1 VYLAEKL
8 ELKNTGRYSSRD
20 ITERT
25 AVMRPTPT
33 FALLVLLLASATAAP
48 AAGSPSLRDVR
59 VWASPDST
67 RVVLDLSEPASFT
80 VFSLEAPDRVVI
92 DIERIAADPAAIKLP
107 EGTGVVKSVRLG
119 ARGRTGLRVVL
130 DVNAKVEAKAFLTP
144 PNDTYGHRLVVDL
157 GHGTA
162 QAQAVPAEP
171 PKPVKVAGGDGQRD
185 LVIAIDAG
193 HGGEDPGAIGKSGT
207 REKTVALAV
216 ARKLAERINAEPGMK
231 AVLTRTGDYFVPF
244 RERIRRARVQ
254 QADLFVSIHADAFM
268 DRSVRGSSV
277 YVLSTR
283 RASSEA
289 ARWLAERENAADLI
303 GGVSLD
309 DKGDVLA
316 SVLLDLSQNAAISAS
331 REAAARVLS
340 ELDHVGQL
348 KKSEVQH
355 ASLIVLTSPD
365 VPSMLVE
372 TAFISN
378 PDEEKRLR
386 DPAHQDRLAGAIH
399 AGLRRYFYDNPP
411 PGSRVA
417 VLAAAERGQALRHVV
432 TPGET
437 LGEVAGRYAV
447 SVDELRRLNRLQTE
461 TVASGTILEIPVTGT

>member
-1 VYLAEKL
+1 
-8 ELKNTGRYSSRD
+8 
-20 ITERT
+20 
-25 AVMRPTPT
+25 MRP
-33 FALLVLLLASATAAP
+33 LQRIGLIVLLLASGSATAAP
-48 AAGSPSLRDVR
+48 ATLKDIR

-67 RVVLDLSEPASFT
+67 RVVLDLSAAASYT
-80 VFSLEAPDRVVI
+80 VFSLSAPERIVI
-92 DIERIAADPAAIKLP
+92 DLEQADANISTIRLP
-107 EGTGVVKSVRLG
+107 EGAGVVKSVRLG
-119 ARGRTGLRVVL
+119 ERDKGGLRIVL
-130 DVNAKVEAKAFLTP
+130 DMNAQVQPKSFLTP
-144 PNDTYGHRLVVDL
+144 PNETYGHRLVVDL
-157 GHGTA
+157 GVE
-162 QAQAVPAEP
+162 QA

-193 HGGEDPGAIGKSGT
+193 HGGEDPGAVGKAGT
-207 REKTVALAV
+207 REKTVVLAV
-216 ARKLAERINAEPGMK
+216 ARKLAERINAEPGMR

-244 RERIRRARVQ
+244 RERIRRARIQ
-254 QADLFVSIHADAFM
+254 QADLFVSIHADAFIN
-268 DRSVRGSSV
+268 REVRGSSV

-316 SVLLDLSQNAAISAS
+316 SVLLDLSQNASISAS
-331 REAAARVLS
+331 RDAASRVLA

-378 PDEEKRLR
+378 PEEERRLR
-386 DPAHQDRLAGAIH
+386 DPAHQERLAGAIH

-411 PGSRVA
+411 PGTRVA
-417 VLAAAERGQALRHVV
+417 ILAARERGQALRHVV
-432 TPGET
+432 SPGET
-437 LGEVAGRYAV
+437 LGDVAGRY
-447 SVDELRRLNRLQTE
+447 SVGVDALRQKNRIDGE
-461 TVASGTILEIPVTGT
+461 TIASGTILEIPVAGT

>member
-1 VYLAEKL
+1 
-8 ELKNTGRYSSRD
+8 
-20 ITERT
+20 
-25 AVMRPTPT
+25 MRAIGL
-33 FALLVLLLASATAAP
+33 FVLLLMSASAAAAP
-48 AAGSPSLRDVR
+48 ALRDIR

-67 RVVLDLSEPASFT
+67 RVVLDLSEPASYTLFT
-80 VFSLEAPDRVVI
+80 LEGPDRIVI
-92 DIERIAADPAAIKLP
+92 DFERIEADASRIKVP
-107 EGTGVVKSVRLG
+107 DASGVVQSVRLG
-119 ARGRTGLRVVL
+119 ERGRAGLRIVL

-144 PNDTYGHRLVVDL
+144 PNETYGHRLVVDL
-157 GHGTA
+157 GHGLA
-162 QAQAVPAEP
+162 AAAAPAEA
-171 PKPVKVAGGDGQRD
+171 PKPVKVAGGEGQRD

-193 HGGEDPGAIGKSGT
+193 HGGEDPGAVGKAGT
-207 REKTVALAV
+207 REKNVTLAV
-216 ARKLAERINAEPGMK
+216 ARKLAEQINAEPGMR

-303 GGVSLD
+303 GGVSLH
-309 DKGDVLA
+309 DKSNVLQ

-331 REAAARVLS
+331 REAAARVLA

-348 KKSEVQH
+348 KKSDVQH

-378 PDEEKRLR
+378 PDEEKKLR
-386 DPAHQDRLAGAIH
+386 DPSHQQRLAKAIH
-399 AGLRRYFYDNPP
+399 AGVRRYFYDNPP

-417 VLAAAERGQALRHVV
+417 VLAARERGQALRHVV
-432 TPGET
+432 SPGET
-437 LGEVAGRYAV
+437 LGDVAGRYAV
-447 SVDELRRLNRLQTE
+447 SIDDLRQKNRLATE

>member
-1 VYLAEKL
+1 
-8 ELKNTGRYSSRD
+8 
-20 ITERT
+20 
-25 AVMRPTPT
+25 MRQ
-33 FALLVLLLASATAAP
+33 LQRIGLIVLLLAAGSAAAAP
-48 AAGSPSLRDVR
+48 ATLKDIR

-67 RVVLDLSEPASFT
+67 RVVLDLSAAASYT
-80 VFSLEAPDRVVI
+80 VFTLSGPERIVI
-92 DIERIAADPAAIKLP
+92 DLEQADADLSAIRVP
-107 EGTGVVKSVRLG
+107 DGAGVVKAVRLG
-119 ARGRTGLRVVL
+119 ERGKRGLRIVL
-130 DVNAKVEAKAFLTP
+130 DMNAQVQPKSFLTP
-144 PNDTYGHRLVVDL
+144 PNETYGHRLVVDL
-157 GHGTA
+157 GVD
-162 QAQAVPAEP
+162 QA

-193 HGGEDPGAIGKSGT
+193 HGGEDPGAIGKAGT
-207 REKTVALAV
+207 REKTVVLAV
-216 ARKLAERINAEPGMK
+216 ARKLAEQINAEPGMR

-254 QADLFVSIHADAFM
+254 QADLFVSIHADAFIN
-268 DRSVRGSSV
+268 REVRGSSV

-309 DKGDVLA
+309 DKSDVLA
-316 SVLLDLSQNAAISAS
+316 SVLLDLSQNASISAS
-331 REAAARVLS
+331 RDAAAQVLS
-340 ELDHVGQL
+340 ELDHVGRL

-378 PDEEKRLR
+378 PEEERRLR
-386 DPAHQDRLAGAIH
+386 DPAHQARLAGAIH
-399 AGLRRYFYDNPP
+399 AGVRRYFYDNPP

-417 VLAAAERGQALRHVV
+417 ILAARERGQALRHVV
-432 TPGET
+432 SPGET
-437 LGEVAGRYAV
+437 LGDVAGRYAV
-447 SVDELRRLNRLQTE
+447 SIDDLRQKNRIDGE

>member
-1 VYLAEKL
+1 
-8 ELKNTGRYSSRD
+8 
-20 ITERT
+20 
-25 AVMRPTPT
+25 MRQ
-33 FALLVLLLASATAAP
+33 LQRIGLIVLLLAAGSAAAAP
-48 AAGSPSLRDVR
+48 ATLKDIR

-67 RVVLDLSEPASFT
+67 RVVLDLSAAASYT
-80 VFSLEAPDRVVI
+80 VFTLSGPERIVI
-92 DIERIAADPAAIKLP
+92 DLEQADVDLSAIRVP
-107 EGTGVVKSVRLG
+107 DGAGVVKAVRLG
-119 ARGRTGLRVVL
+119 ERGKRGLRIVL
-130 DVNAKVEAKAFLTP
+130 DMNAQVQPKSFLTP
-144 PNDTYGHRLVVDL
+144 PNETYGHRLVVDL
-157 GHGTA
+157 GVD
-162 QAQAVPAEP
+162 QA

-193 HGGEDPGAIGKSGT
+193 HGGEDPGAIGKAGT

-216 ARKLAERINAEPGMK
+216 ARKLAEQINAEPGMR

-254 QADLFVSIHADAFM
+254 QADLFVSIHADAFIN
-268 DRSVRGSSV
+268 REVRGSSV

-309 DKGDVLA
+309 DKSDVLA
-316 SVLLDLSQNAAISAS
+316 SVLLDLSQNASISAS
-331 REAAARVLS
+331 RDAAAQVLS
-340 ELDHVGQL
+340 ELDHVGRL

-378 PDEEKRLR
+378 PEEERRLR
-386 DPAHQDRLAGAIH
+386 DPAHQARLAGAIH
-399 AGLRRYFYDNPP
+399 AGVRRYFYDNPP

-417 VLAAAERGQALRHVV
+417 ILAARERGQALRHVV
-432 TPGET
+432 SPGET
-437 LGEVAGRYAV
+437 LGDVAGRYAV
-447 SVDELRRLNRLQTE
+447 SIDDLRQKNRIDGE

>member
-1 VYLAEKL
+1 
-8 ELKNTGRYSSRD
+8 
-20 ITERT
+20 
-25 AVMRPTPT
+25 MRP
-33 FALLVLLLASATAAP
+33 LQRIGVLVLLLASGSAAAAP
-48 AAGSPSLRDVR
+48 AALKDIRL
-59 VWASPDST
+59 WASPDST
-67 RVVLDLSEPASFT
+67 RVVLDLTAPASYT
-80 VFSLEAPDRVVI
+80 LFSLSNPDRIVVDFEQI
-92 DIERIAADPAAIKLP
+92 DADLSALTLP
-107 EGTGVVKSVRLG
+107 EGAGVVKAVRLG
-119 ARGRTGLRVVL
+119 ERGKSGLRIVL
-130 DVNAKVEAKAFLTP
+130 DVNSKVEAKGFLSP
-144 PNDTYGHRLVVDL
+144 PNETYGHRLVVDL
-157 GHGTA
+157 GHE
-162 QAQAVPAEP
+162 QAAPT
-171 PKPVKVAGGDGQRD
+171 PVKVATGDGQRD

-193 HGGEDPGAIGKSGT
+193 HGGEDPGAIGKAGT
-207 REKTVALAV
+207 REKTVALAI
-216 ARKLAERINAEPGMK
+216 ARKLADQINAESGMH

-268 DRSVRGSSV
+268 DRGVRGSSV

-309 DKGDVLA
+309 DKSDVLA

-331 REAAARVLS
+331 RDAASRVLA
-340 ELDHVGQL
+340 ELDQVGQL

-378 PDEEKRLR
+378 PDEERKLR
-386 DPAHQDRLAGAIH
+386 DSAHQDRLAGAIH
-399 AGLRRYFYDNPP
+399 AGVRRYFYDNPP
-411 PGSRVA
+411 PGTRVA
-417 VLAAAERGQALRHVV
+417 ILAARERGQALRHVV
-432 TPGET
+432 SPGET
-437 LGEVAGRYAV
+437 LVDVAGRYAV
-447 SVDELRRLNRLQTE
+447 SIDELRQKNHLDTE

>member
-1 VYLAEKL
+1 
-8 ELKNTGRYSSRD
+8 
-20 ITERT
+20 
-25 AVMRPTPT
+25 MRQ
-33 FALLVLLLASATAAP
+33 LQRIGLIVLLLAAGSAAAAP
-48 AAGSPSLRDVR
+48 ATLKDIR

-67 RVVLDLSEPASFT
+67 RVVLDLSAAASYT
-80 VFSLEAPDRVVI
+80 VFTLSGPERIVI
-92 DIERIAADPAAIKLP
+92 DLEQADADLSALRVPDGA
-107 EGTGVVKSVRLG
+107 GVVKAVRLG
-119 ARGRTGLRVVL
+119 ERGNRGLRIVL
-130 DVNAKVEAKAFLTP
+130 DMNAQVQPKSFLTP
-144 PNDTYGHRLVVDL
+144 PNETYGHRLVVDL
-157 GHGTA
+157 GVD
-162 QAQAVPAEP
+162 QA

-193 HGGEDPGAIGKSGT
+193 HGGEDPGAIGKAGT
-207 REKTVALAV
+207 REKTVVLAV
-216 ARKLAERINAEPGMK
+216 ARKLAEQINAEPGMR

-254 QADLFVSIHADAFM
+254 QADLFVSIHADAFIN
-268 DRSVRGSSV
+268 REVRGSSV

-309 DKGDVLA
+309 DKSDVLA
-316 SVLLDLSQNAAISAS
+316 SVLLDLSQNASISAS
-331 REAAARVLS
+331 RDAAAQVLS
-340 ELDHVGQL
+340 ELDHVGRL

-378 PDEEKRLR
+378 PEEERRLR
-386 DPAHQDRLAGAIH
+386 DPAHQARLAGAIH
-399 AGLRRYFYDNPP
+399 AGVRRYFYDNPP

-417 VLAAAERGQALRHVV
+417 ILAARERGQALRHVV
-432 TPGET
+432 SPGET
-437 LGEVAGRYAV
+437 LGDVAGRYAV
-447 SVDELRRLNRLQTE
+447 SIDDLRQKNRIDGE

>member
-1 VYLAEKL
+1 M
-8 ELKNTGRYSSRD
+8 
-20 ITERT
+20 RT
-25 AVMRPTPT
+25 VGL
-33 FALLVLLLASATAAP
+33 FVLLLASVSAAADSP
-48 AAGSPSLRDVR
+48 ALRDIR

-67 RVVLDLSEPASFT
+67 RVVLDLSAPTSYT
-80 VFSLEAPDRVVI
+80 LFSLDGPDRVVI
-92 DIERIAADPAAIKLP
+92 DFERIQADTSAIKVP
-107 EGTGVVKSVRLG
+107 DGMGVVKAVRIG
-119 ARGRTGLRVVL
+119 ARGREGLRVVL
-130 DVNAKVEAKAFLTP
+130 DVGSKVEAKAFLTP
-144 PNDTYGHRLVVDL
+144 PNETYGHRLVVDL
-157 GHGTA
+157 GHGSATA
-162 QAQAVPAEP
+162 SVPGAVAAAPAEAP
-171 PKPVKVAGGDGQRD
+171 RPVKVAGGDGDRD

-193 HGGEDPGAIGKSGT
+193 HGGEDPGAIGKAGT

-216 ARKLAERINAEPGMK
+216 ARKLADRINAEPGMK

-244 RERIRRARVQ
+244 RERTRRARVQ

-309 DKGDVLA
+309 DKSDVLA
-316 SVLLDLSQNAAISAS
+316 SVLLDLSQNATISAS
-331 REAAARVLS
+331 REAAARVLA

-348 KKSEVQH
+348 KKSDVQH

-372 TAFISN
+372 TAYISN
-378 PDEEKRLR
+378 PDEERKLR

-399 AGLRRYFYDNPP
+399 AGVRRYFYDNPP

-417 VLAAAERGQALRHVV
+417 ALAAAERGQALR
-432 TPGET
+432 
-437 LGEVAGRYAV
+437 
-447 SVDELRRLNRLQTE
+447 Q
-461 TVASGTILEIPVTGT
+461 TVAQGEIPVAGT